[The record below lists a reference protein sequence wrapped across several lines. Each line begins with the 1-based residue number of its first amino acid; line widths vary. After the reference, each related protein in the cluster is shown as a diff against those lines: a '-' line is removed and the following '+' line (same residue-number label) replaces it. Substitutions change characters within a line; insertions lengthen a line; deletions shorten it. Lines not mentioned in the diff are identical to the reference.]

1 FSRDWSSDVCSSD
14 LFGHVARVVLPVLV
28 ASLETFGEPL
38 LLLVEGYEHRHFHEG
53 RAAAQHL
60 ALERVDLVVSSL
72 PDALGNQRPHPRDQ
86 HVLVMGAVEDAQLAT
101 ARKRLVDAPEE
112 MVPFLLGGGDAERMV
127 IDPLR
132 IDLTDDVPDHPAFSR
147 GVHTL
152 EDEKDRPGVAGAP
165 VREELLLEIGQD
177 LAAFGEQSFAEC
189 LVP

>member
-1 FSRDWSSDVCSSD
+1 
-14 LFGHVARVVLPVLV
+14 
-28 ASLETFGEPL
+28 
-38 LLLVEGYEHRHFHEG
+38 
-53 RAAAQHL
+53 
-60 ALERVDLVVSSL
+60 
-72 PDALGNQRPHPRDQ
+72 
-86 HVLVMGAVEDAQLAT
+86 
-101 ARKRLVDAPEE
+101 
-112 MVPFLLGGGDAERMV
+112 PFLLGGGDAERMV

-189 LVP
+189 LVPVEAGGAGGVESIDAGRAGADPNAVDDRPVPRVVAVSH